1 MILNVLLLL
10 LYCQISAVLA
20 DDNQAP
26 IQATGITPAPAPAS
40 PMPVPTT
47 SAASTTE
54 KLRDHFIPSAK
65 PQNTPKTVEDP
76 TQANANFRAA
86 MNQLNSKSTS
96 APHPATNTAPALS
109 MPTIKLLAL
118 ACSHHKDKNHAMLS
132 INGKS
137 EMLGAGEKTTTL
149 VNNQVVEIEVLEVEK
164 NYVRLQL
171 HPNNQTIIL
180 H

>member
-1 MILNVLLLL
+1 MMCSLRMILNVLLILL
-10 LYCQISAVLA
+10 SCQISAVMA

-26 IQATGITPAPAPAS
+26 IQATGITPAPPAAT
-40 PMPVPTT
+40 V
-47 SAASTTE
+47 STTE

-65 PQNTPKTVEDP
+65 PQNTPKTVADP
-76 TQANANFRAA
+76 TQVNANFRSA
-86 MNQLNSKSTS
+86 MNQLHDKS
-96 APHPATNTAPALS
+96 APPPSSKDPTAPN

-118 ACSHHKDKNHAMLS
+118 ACTHHKDKNHAMLS

-137 EMLGAGEKTTTL
+137 EMLGAGERTTTL
-149 VNNQVVEIEVLEVEK
+149 VNNQVIEIEVLEVEK